1 MINEKECKENHVQT
15 ENVVK
20 IKKDVN
26 EQLFIETDF
35 FNSLNIIN
43 K

>member
-26 EQLFIETDF
+26 EQTTE
-35 FNSLNIIN
+35 
-43 K
+43 